1 MFVFLSTYESSEK
14 TLVLHLQELA
24 MKRMVVSETLANPNK
39 DHLNEH
45 IFQNSHMFAS
55 GGRKS
60 LNETE

>member
-1 MFVFLSTYESSEK
+1 
-14 TLVLHLQELA
+14 

-55 GGRKS
+55 EGRKS
-60 LNETE
+60 LNETEWRMNDVWREKFKR